1 MKYEEMLAFSGFLN
15 KTEGTDSPEWKAAMQ
30 KVNDLMEVM
39 GPYQLAQGNGQYR
52 PITPEAYAKIEKT
65 FDEAVAAVSQFTK
78 TEANGPEDE
87 VRLQL
92 MKNFNKEF
100 LAKSY
105 IEYKNVK
112 PNPNQSLREA
122 MENFRYENVEVS
134 NDQLRRVGGN
144 LSSRIQL
151 TVDFDGVATRGVFTK
166 RSNYEPKQQY
176 AALLDEMEAKYG
188 KFASFWTALD
198 DVRFFE
204 GGFSGVTPRNF
215 IHGVHGTVYDETP
228 EQRNQAMENFKV
240 IAAIDLYGE
249 ANEEFEK
256 YRNDPD
262 FFNALFDFSVKAE
275 QLSTAIGV
283 NEELLGLHPGEN
295 VDSRNSAMSSV
306 ANLLGV
312 NDLIAK
318 SKQLA
323 VKMPNGEFQTGTF
336 MEFVEGKDLNQ
347 LDGIDEMRIA
357 PLEAYEGS
365 NAKIQL
371 ANLQVLDYVCG
382 NVDRHLGN
390 MLYQFDPQTH
400 KLIGIKGIDNDASFL
415 KRRLRPADSIAQLAG
430 IRSMRVIDEAMAQKL
445 LQIDEGMLAATLHGY
460 GLSEEE
466 ISSAYERLQNLQQ
479 AVRTAKTYDP
489 KEGLPPF
496 DASGEGYGLT
506 IVKSEDWEKLS
517 LNELS
522 AANNNFSKI
531 VSAQNLLTTSS
542 LVTQGLKQNA
552 ECSKRALKTMLSPDN
567 SKGLYDSARSHKPML
582 GVSDRYQR
590 VLNAMQAYQNAP
602 APEDPL
608 HAEGHPK
615 WERLSELKAAVDAY
629 RQEKTQI
636 GHLDANGRPAENI
649 KGKALAR
656 IEDVDKIGKFA
667 DKLLEQRKQALN
679 ADFALHEA
687 ERKQRELDE
696 FKALPPNEQQIILE
710 QKRAHEELLKQ
721 DLAVRVQNSLAAEEE
736 SMEDDFEVDV
746 SENLSMDDAVN
757 PNQ

>member
-1 MKYEEMLAFSGFLN
+1 MKYQEMLAFAGFLN
-15 KTEGTDSPEWKAAMQ
+15 KSQGTNSPEWKAAMQ
-30 KVNDLMEVM
+30 KVNELMEVM
-39 GPYQLAQGNGQYR
+39 GPYQLAQGDGTYR
-52 PITPEAYAKIEKT
+52 PITPDAYKRIEKT
-65 FDEAVAAVSQFTK
+65 FDEAVAAVSQFNK
-78 TEANGPEDE
+78 TVANGPEDE

-112 PNPNQSLREA
+112 PDPNGNLHDA

-134 NDQLRRVGGN
+134 NEQLRRVGGN

-166 RSNYEPKQQY
+166 RSNYEPRTQFVG
-176 AALLDEMEAKYG
+176 LLDEMEAKYG

-198 DVRFFE
+198 DIRFFE
-204 GGFSGVTPRNF
+204 GGFSGVTASNF
-215 IHGVHGTVYDETP
+215 IHSAHGTVYDMTP
-228 EQRNQAMENFKV
+228 ERRNEAMRNFK
-240 IAAIDLYGE
+240 ALTALDLYGE
-249 ANEEFEK
+249 ADAEFEK
-256 YRNDPD
+256 YRDDPD

-275 QLSTAIGV
+275 QLTTSIGV
-283 NEELLGLHPGEN
+283 NEELLGLHAGEN
-295 VDSRNSAMSSV
+295 IDGRNSAMSSV

-318 SKQLA
+318 SKQLS
-323 VKMPNGEFQTGTF
+323 VHMPDGSFQTGTF
-336 MEFVEGKDLNQ
+336 MEFVDGKDLNQ
-347 LDGIDEMRIA
+347 LDSIDEMRIA
-357 PLEAYEGS
+357 PLEAYENS

-400 KLIGIKGIDNDASFL
+400 QLTGVKGIDNDASFL
-415 KRRLRPADSIAQLAG
+415 KRHLSPSQSIANLAS

-445 LQIDEGMLAATLHGY
+445 LEIDEGMFTATLHGY

-466 ISSAYERLQNLQQ
+466 IASAYERLHHLQE
-479 AVRTAKTYDP
+479 AVRNAPTYDP

-496 DASGEGYGLT
+496 NALGDDYGLT

-517 LNELS
+517 LRDLS
-522 AANNNFSKI
+522 AQNNNFSKI
-531 VSAQNLLTTSS
+531 ISAQQILTTSS
-542 LVTQGLKQNA
+542 MVTHTLKQNV
-552 ECSKRALKTMLSPDN
+552 ECSKRALKTMLNPDN
-567 SKGLYDSARSHKPML
+567 SKGLYDSARSHKPIL

-590 VLNAMQAYQNAP
+590 VLDAMAAYQNTP

-608 HAEGHPK
+608 HSEGHAK
-615 WERLSELKAAVDAY
+615 WDRLSELKAAVDAY
-629 RQEKTQI
+629 QREKTEI
-636 GHLDANGRPAENI
+636 GHLDANGNPAEHI
-649 KGKALAR
+649 KGKALGR
-656 IEDVDKIGKFA
+656 IEDVAKIGKFA
-667 DKLLEQRKQALN
+667 DKLLEQRKQTRN
-679 ADFALHEA
+679 ADDALHEA
-687 ERKQRELDE
+687 EQKQRELEE
-696 FKALPPNEQQIILE
+696 FRALPSNEQQIILD

-721 DLAVRVQNSLAAEEE
+721 DLSVRLQNSLAAEEE
-736 SMEDDFEVDV
+736 PMEEILEAEASQELVM
-746 SENLSMDDAVN
+746 EEVN

>member
-1 MKYEEMLAFSGFLN
+1 MKYQEMLAFSGFLN
-15 KTEGTDSPEWKAAMQ
+15 KTEGTNSPEWKTAMQ
-30 KVNDLMEVM
+30 KINDLMEVM
-39 GPYQLAQGNGQYR
+39 GPYQLAMSNGQYR
-52 PITPEAYAKIEKT
+52 PITPEAYARIEKT
-65 FDEAVAAVSQFTK
+65 FDETVAAVSKFTK
-78 TEANGPEDE
+78 TAANGVEDE

-112 PNPNQSLREA
+112 PNPNQSLRES

-134 NDQLRRVGGN
+134 NEQLRRVGGN

-151 TVDFDGVATRGVFTK
+151 NVDFDGVATKGVFTK
-166 RSNYEPKQQY
+166 HSNYEPTTQFVS
-176 AALLDEMEAKYG
+176 LLDEMEAKYG
-188 KFASFWTALD
+188 KFSSFWTALD

-204 GGFSGVTPRNF
+204 GGFSGATATNF
-215 IHGVHGTVYDETP
+215 IHSTHSTVYDATP
-228 EQRNQAMENFKV
+228 EQRNAAMQNFK
-240 IAAIDLYGE
+240 ALTALDLYGE

-275 QLSTAIGV
+275 KLSTSIGI
-283 NEELLGLHPGEN
+283 NEELLGLHSGEN
-295 VDSRNSAMSSV
+295 IDSRNSAMSSV

-323 VKMPNGEFQTGTF
+323 VKMPDGRFEVGTF
-336 MEFVEGKDLNQ
+336 MEFVDGKDLTQ

-390 MLYQFDPQTH
+390 ILYQFDPETH
-400 KLIGIKGIDNDASFL
+400 KLTGIKGIDNDASFL
-415 KRRLRPADSIAQLAG
+415 KRHLNPNQSIAQLPA

-445 LQIDEGMLAATLHGY
+445 LQIDEGMFTATLHGY

-466 ISSAYERLQNLQQ
+466 ISSANERLHNLQE
-479 AVRTAKTYDP
+479 AVRNAKTYDP
-489 KEGLPPF
+489 EEGLAPF
-496 DASGEGYGLT
+496 DPLGEGYGLT
-506 IVKSEDWEKLS
+506 IVKSEDWDKLS
-517 LNELS
+517 LNDL
-522 AANNNFSKI
+522 AAVNNNFSKI
-531 VSAQNLLTTSS
+531 VSAQRLLTTSS
-542 LVTQGLKQNA
+542 LVTPSLKQNA
-552 ECSKRALKTMLSPDN
+552 ECSKRALKTMLNPDN
-567 SKGLYDSARSHKPML
+567 SKGLFDSARSHKPLL
-582 GVSDRYQR
+582 GVSNRYQR
-590 VLNAMQAYQNAP
+590 VLDAMQAYQNTP

-629 RQEKTQI
+629 KQEKTEI
-636 GHLDANGRPAENI
+636 GHLDENGHPAENI

-667 DKLLEQRKQALN
+667 DKLLEQRKQTLD
-679 ADFALHEA
+679 ADYALHEA

-736 SMEDDFEVDV
+736 SMEDDFEVDL
-746 SENLSMDDAVN
+746 SENLSMDAMN

>member
-15 KTEGTDSPEWKAAMQ
+15 KTQGTDSPEWKEAMQ
-30 KVNDLMEVM
+30 KVNDLMEAM
-39 GPYQLAQGNGQYR
+39 GPYQLAQGDGTYR
-52 PITPEAYAKIEKT
+52 PITPRAYENIEKK
-65 FDEAVAAVSQFTK
+65 FDEAVAAVRKFTK
-78 TEANGPEDE
+78 VEANTTEDE

-112 PNPNQSLREA
+112 PNPNQSLRES

-134 NDQLRRVGGN
+134 SEELRRVGGN
-144 LSSRIQL
+144 MSSRIQL
-151 TVDFDGVATRGVFTK
+151 SVDFDGVPTRGVFTA
-166 RSNYEPKQQY
+166 RSNYEPRAQY
-176 AALLDEMEAKYG
+176 VALLDEMEAKYG
-188 KFASFWTALD
+188 KFASFWTAID

-204 GGFSGVTPRNF
+204 GGFSGATASNF
-215 IHGVHGTVYDETP
+215 MNQRSGLVYDDTP
-228 EQRNQAMENFKV
+228 EHRTEAMRTFKT
-240 IAAIDLYGE
+240 ITALDLYGE

-262 FFNALFDFSVKAE
+262 FFNALFDFTVKAE
-275 QLSTAIGV
+275 QLTISIGV
-283 NEELLGLHPGEN
+283 NEELVGLNPGEN
-295 VDSRNSAMSSV
+295 IDCRNSAMSSV

-323 VKMPNGEFQTGTF
+323 VKMPDGTFQTGTF
-336 MEFVEGKDLNQ
+336 MEFVDGKDLNQ

-357 PLEAYEGS
+357 PLEAYEGKQ
-365 NAKIQL
+365 AKIQL

-390 MLYQFDPQTH
+390 MLYKFDPETH
-400 KLIGIKGIDNDASFL
+400 KLTSIKGIDNDASFL
-415 KRRLRPADSIAQLAG
+415 KRHLRPGDNIAQLSG
-430 IRSMRVIDEAMAQKL
+430 IRNMRVIDEAMAQKL
-445 LQIDEGMLAATLHGY
+445 LQVDEGMFTATLHGY

-466 ISSAYERLQNLQQ
+466 ISAAYERLHDLQE
-479 AVRTAKTYDP
+479 AVRTADTYDP
-489 KEGLPPF
+489 EKGLPPF

-522 AANNNFSKI
+522 AGNNNFAKI
-531 VSAQNLLTTSS
+531 ISAQRLLTTAPI
-542 LVTQGLKQNA
+542 VTQGMKQNL
-552 ECSKRALKTMLSPDN
+552 ECSKRALATMLKPED
-567 SKGLYDSARSHKPML
+567 SKSLYDSAKSHKPYL
-582 GVSDRYQR
+582 GVSARYQR
-590 VLNAMQAYQNAP
+590 VLDAMEAYQNAP
-602 APEDPL
+602 VPEDPI
-608 HAEGHPK
+608 HSDGHPK
-615 WERLSELKAAVDAY
+615 WDRLSELKAAVDAY
-629 RQEKTQI
+629 KREKTEI
-636 GHLDANGRPAENI
+636 GHLDDNGNPAENI

-667 DKLLEQRKQALN
+667 DKLLEQRKKTIA
-679 ADFALHEA
+679 ADRTLLDTEQ
-687 ERKQRELDE
+687 KQRELDA
-696 FKALPPNEQQIILE
+696 FKALPPNEQQIILD

-736 SMEDDFEVDV
+736 SVEEDMDVEVN
-746 SENLSMDDAVN
+746 ENLSMDAMHME
-757 PNQ
+757 